1 MNGGGTVAGAALS
14 PVRSAARWDTGDRR
28 GGCGRGFAPAGSPA
42 YDLPTDR
49 GVRWNGEPASQMSL
63 SSRIERLQQQQQE
76 RDAASG
82 PASASTSTAV
92 VPVAT
97 GAPARLAAREELLQ
111 DIRRRLQVAV
121 ISDSNALFESTGGTE
136 LRAHVES
143 IVDRFLV
150 ANGFALTR
158 DERVRLVDEVIA
170 EVTGLGPL
178 EPLLADETITEVMV
192 NGPNH
197 IYIERRGKIS
207 RVPTTFLNDDHV
219 MRIIDRI
226 ITPLGRRI
234 DQTSPRVDARLPDG
248 SRVNCIIE
256 PLSLIGPVITIRKF
270 AARPY
275 TVADLVGFGTATA
288 EMFDFLRACVE
299 ARLNLF
305 VSGGTGS
312 GKTTTLNV
320 ISAFIP
326 EEERIIT
333 IEDAAELQLRQEHVI
348 TLEARPANL
357 EGSGEITTRD
367 LLRNSLHMR
376 PDRII
381 VGECRGGEALDM
393 IQAMTVG
400 QEGSLSTGH
409 ANSSPDMLRRLETM
423 ILMSGY
429 DLPLRSIREQIASA
443 VDLIVHTARLG
454 DGSRK
459 IVSITEVYGIEDDQI
474 LTQDVFEFKQT
485 GIDERGKIE
494 GTLEPTGIR
503 PTFMPK
509 FAANGIELPPG
520 DFGIPLEDAA
530 HPVKTR
536 IGKGRS
542 VGIEQ
547 GSGAEKPRITVGLG
561 KAVTAGGMLYIS
573 SVGPVVPETGRLA
586 GDTIR
591 VQAVQ
596 CLKNLQARLEE
607 AGSSIDRIVWANWC
621 LRDPAEFEPFSEEWV
636 KFFPGD
642 APVGQGTLMPPQQ
655 RRVGFRISIGV
666 IAEAGGAVPDAATS
680 AASAAPRVV
689 PSAATGA
696 AAGAATSPATGAATA
711 AGAPGDAAAPA
722 VPRLPAGGERRRADR
737 RVGGVAQPPGGVERR
752 RAARRAPAES

>member
-1 MNGGGTVAGAALS
+1 METLSNRGTTV
-14 PVRSAARWDTGDRR
+14 V
-28 GGCGRGFAPAGSPA
+28 
-42 YDLPTDR
+42 
-49 GVRWNGEPASQMSL
+49 SL
-63 SSRIERLQQQQQE
+63 RDRIERANRPTETQDDDQL
-76 RDAASG
+76 
-82 PASASTSTAV
+82 AV
-92 VPVAT
+92 VPFEVPQT
-97 GAPARLAAREELLQ
+97 TTPPPSARQGQMAAREKWLR
-111 DIRRRLQVAV
+111 DIRAGLQEAV
-121 ISDSNALFESTGGTE
+121 ISSTDTLFEHAAAADVHAE
-136 LRAHVES
+136 VEAV
-143 IVDRFLV
+143 VDRFIL
-150 ANGFALTR
+150 ANGFAVTR
-158 DERVRLVDEVIA
+158 DERRRLVDEVIA
-170 EVTGLGPL
+170 EVEGLGPL

-192 NGPNH
+192 NGPNQ
-197 IYIERRGKIS
+197 IYIERKGKIIL
-207 RVPTTFLNDDHV
+207 VDATFLNNDHV
-219 MRIIDRI
+219 LRIIDRI

-256 PLSLIGPVITIRKF
+256 PLSLVGPVITIRKF
-270 AARPY
+270 STRPY
-275 TVADLVGFGTATA
+275 TVEDLVRFGTATA

-299 ARLNLF
+299 ARLNIF

-320 ISAFIP
+320 ISAFVP

-357 EGSGEITTRD
+357 EGEGEITTRD
-367 LLRNSLHMR
+367 LLRNALHMR

-393 IQAMTVG
+393 VQAMTVG

-429 DLPLRSIREQIASA
+429 EMPLRSIREQIASA
-443 VDLIVHTARLG
+443 VDLIVHTARLS

-459 IVSITEVYGIEDDQI
+459 ILTITEVYGIEDDQI
-474 LTQDVFEFKQT
+474 LTQDIFEFKQT
-485 GIDERGKIE
+485 GLDEDGRVL
-494 GTLEPTGIR
+494 GTLEPTGVR

-520 DFGIPLEDAA
+520 DFGIPPEDPA

-542 VGIEQ
+542 IGIEQ
-547 GSGAEKPRITVGLG
+547 GDRASLPRLTIGLG
-561 KAVTAGGMLYIS
+561 KAVTAGGMVYLS
-573 SVGPVVPETGRLA
+573 SVGPVDPETGHLV

-607 AGSSIDRIVWANWC
+607 EGSSLGGIVWANWC
-621 LRDPAEFEPFSEEWV
+621 LRDPAEFEPFSEEWI
-636 KFFPGD
+636 KWFPGD

-655 RRVGFRISIGV
+655 RRAGFRVSIGV
-666 IAEAGGAVPDAATS
+666 IAEA
-680 AASAAPRVV
+680 
-689 PSAATGA
+689 
-696 AAGAATSPATGAATA
+696 
-711 AGAPGDAAAPA
+711 
-722 VPRLPAGGERRRADR
+722 
-737 RVGGVAQPPGGVERR
+737 
-752 RAARRAPAES
+752 